1 MKDVDYG
8 RKKDERVMRM
18 RKGSRRS
25 RKGMMRERGG
35 GMYREFYP

>member
-8 RKKDERVMRM
+8 RKKDERVMR
-18 RKGSRRS
+18 S
-25 RKGMMRERGG
+25 RKGRMRERGG